1 MVSGDIIEVFYLIST
16 ILIILGLRFLTHIE
30 RARIGNFILSFSMG
44 LAVTVSL
51 IQNNTSNLGWIF
63 SALLIGSVMGI
74 LSARKVRLTSAPQLL
89 AFFNGIGGASATI
102 TSYIAF
108 IQLASLENEILLSA
122 RSIFILSSIFFGII
136 SFSGSII
143 VILKLFGIL
152 PESGISFPLQKL
164 LNFFTVISA
173 IAVSGFILAKSEPD
187 HYLLY
192 LLILLSII
200 YGIFFFLPIGGI
212 DSPVGISFL
221 NSYSGLAL
229 LFSGFIYSN
238 QMMQIGGLLIGASG
252 LILSI
257 LFAGQSKRPIFKVL
271 FGGSIYNSPS
281 PYYHLG
287 MIAKEISIID
297 TAIQLKNAKKV
308 LIIPGYGLGITQT
321 QYTVKELEEVLVEF
335 GVEVKYLVHPFAGR
349 MPGHMNI
356 LLSEANISY
365 KNILQVYD
373 VNNIIHNIDLIVC
386 VGANDIINPF
396 VDQDKKNPL
405 FGMPKVNLEKA
416 KQIIIIKRSLQPGF
430 SGIENQ
436 IFFENNTRLIL
447 GNIKSSLLKLI
458 SEIREI

>member
-1 MVSGDIIEVFYLIST
+1 MLSKDIIEVFYLLCT
-16 ILIILGLRFLTHIE
+16 ILIIIGLRFLTNIE
-30 RARIGNFILSFSMG
+30 RARYGNLILTSSMG
-44 LAVTVSL
+44 IAVTFSL
-51 IQNNTSNLGWIF
+51 LQDNTSNLGWVF
-63 SALLIGSVMGI
+63 SALIIGSVMGI

-108 IQLASLENEILLSA
+108 IQLPVIENESLFSA
-122 RSIFILSSIFFGII
+122 TSVFIVCSIFFGII
-136 SFSGSII
+136 SFSGSLV
-143 VILKLFGIL
+143 VILKLLGIL

-164 LNFFTVISA
+164 LNFFTVLSA

-192 LLILLSII
+192 LLLFLSVI

-221 NSYSGLAL
+221 NSYSGLSL

-238 QMMQIGGLLIGASG
+238 QMMLIGGLLIGASG

-257 LFAGQSKRPIFKVL
+257 LFAKQSKRPIFKVL

-287 MIAKEISIID
+287 MIAKEISVID

-321 QYTVKELEEVLVEF
+321 QYSIKELEDILVEN

-349 MPGHMNI
+349 MPGHMNV

-365 KNILQVYD
+365 KNILQVAD
-373 VNNIIHNIDLIVC
+373 VNHIIHNIDLIIC
-386 VGANDIINPF
+386 IGANDIINPF
-396 VDQDKKNPL
+396 ADQDKKNPL
-405 FGMPKVNLEKA
+405 FGIPKINLEKA

-436 IFFENNTRLIL
+436 IFFEKNTKLIL
-447 GNIKSSLLKLI
+447 GNIKSSLLKI
-458 SEIREI
+458 ITEVREL

>member
-1 MVSGDIIEVFYLIST
+1 
-16 ILIILGLRFLTHIE
+16 
-30 RARIGNFILSFSMG
+30 
-44 LAVTVSL
+44 
-51 IQNNTSNLGWIF
+51 
-63 SALLIGSVMGI
+63 
-74 LSARKVRLTSAPQLL
+74 
-89 AFFNGIGGASATI
+89 
-102 TSYIAF
+102 
-108 IQLASLENEILLSA
+108 
-122 RSIFILSSIFFGII
+122 
-136 SFSGSII
+136 
-143 VILKLFGIL
+143 
-152 PESGISFPLQKL
+152 
-164 LNFFTVISA
+164 
-173 IAVSGFILAKSEPD
+173 
-187 HYLLY
+187 
-192 LLILLSII
+192 
-200 YGIFFFLPIGGI
+200 
-212 DSPVGISFL
+212 
-221 NSYSGLAL
+221 
-229 LFSGFIYSN
+229 
-238 QMMQIGGLLIGASG
+238 
-252 LILSI
+252 
-257 LFAGQSKRPIFKVL
+257 
-271 FGGSIYNSPS
+271 
-281 PYYHLG
+281 

-321 QYTVKELEEVLVEF
+321 QYSVKELEEVLVEF

>member
-16 ILIILGLRFLTHIE
+16 ILIILGLRFLTRIE
-30 RARIGNFILSFSMG
+30 RARHGNFILTFSMG
-44 LAVTVSL
+44 LAVFVSL

-108 IQLASLENEILLSA
+108 IQLPGLDNEILFSA

-136 SFSGSII
+136 SFSGSFI
-143 VILKLFGIL
+143 VILKLLGIL

-200 YGIFFFLPIGGI
+200 YGVFFFLPIGGI

-238 QMMQIGGLLIGASG
+238 QMMLVGGLLIGASG

-257 LFAGQSKRPIFKVL
+257 LFAGQSKRPVFKVL
-271 FGGSIYNSPS
+271 FGGNIYNSPS

-321 QYTVKELEEVLVEF
+321 QYSVKELEEILVEF

-405 FGMPKVNLEKA
+405 FGMPKINLEKA

-436 IFFENNTRLIL
+436 IFFENNTSLIL
-447 GNIKSSLLKLI
+447 GNIKSSLIKLI
-458 SEIREI
+458 NEIREI